1 MVVLPAPLGP
11 RNPSTSPAPTSNERS
26 LTATC
31 DPKRLERCWTL
42 IRLNQECI
50 TALASMLP
58 LLHAE
63 ATTSEDHMTLTR
75 KQYGWLAGIAGAAF
89 ATWWLR
95 RGDAARQLNDAA
107 SNRGET
113 IFSNH
118 PVAD

>member
-1 MVVLPAPLGP
+1 
-11 RNPSTSPAPTSNERS
+11 
-26 LTATC
+26 
-31 DPKRLERCWTL
+31 
-42 IRLNQECI
+42 
-50 TALASMLP
+50 
-58 LLHAE
+58 
-63 ATTSEDHMTLTR
+63 MTLSR